1 MARLPTLRCTKTAPG
16 GLLRV
21 FFQHVVSVRAP
32 PLFSSH
38 FFHFFRGKKTLSNSS
53 HSQVHDLVGRHARV
67 AAADPEVARGLAR
80 GHLGEEGRVLAGAVA
95 GPAAE
100 SGTEFFFFGF
110 FEVEVVSRLFDLAFF
125 FFSIQLQQP
134 FQLAQVRRL
143 PRQHS
148 ESPIVLEQ
156 FVDVARPS
164 LGRGGGGRARRRR
177 CGRRLRR
184 RRRGRG
190 HCFRLCSSILFQR
203 GSRCFPR
210 QSDFAIRHC

>member
-100 SGTEFFFFGF
+100 RGTEFFFGF

-125 FFSIQLQQP
+125 FFRSNFNIAFNWLKCAAFLGSIP
-134 FQLAQVRRL
+134 THRL
-143 PRQHS
+143 FSSSSSMLPVHL
-148 ESPIVLEQ
+148 LEGEAEAGR
-156 FVDVARPS
+156 VVA
-164 LGRGGGGRARRRR
+164 A
-177 CGRRLRR
+177 
-184 RRRGRG
+184 
-190 HCFRLCSSILFQR
+190 
-203 GSRCFPR
+203 
-210 QSDFAIRHC
+210 A